1 MAGQAFGKTW
11 WGSEW
16 LKSLTHI
23 DYANRIPRG
32 SAYAKK
38 GAVKSIEVKGNL
50 IMAKVSGSR
59 PTPYKVMIRVPLFT
73 KEQIER
79 LMKELLK
86 QPALISK
93 LLNRELDP
101 EVFKV
106 AKRVWLSLFP
116 ERWSDLDMKCSCPD
130 WAVPCKHLAAVIY
143 MMSREIDNDP
153 FLVFSMHGVNLLEE
167 LQQRGLTIDHQK
179 IMEVPEMASLVEK
192 KSPLPAPPLGE
203 CFGIA
208 GGRDRG
214 TPPKGERG
222 GGSLLRLDFFHLQ
235 NLTSALPGLLAKEP
249 VFYTKGDFQQKYA
262 AEVARMA
269 REAERILDG
278 KRDLQTTLGV
288 LPKGDIRRDDV
299 VRLTMDDNLMMEQAY
314 MFEGKTDNRPRPYND
329 ESLVALMQLPEDY
342 LSDYD
347 PSVASLHQALLCA
360 LQLLAHGAIVP
371 QIVHLPLGSYAIR
384 WLPAKLDK
392 EVARLVE
399 QLETQLPEGLLQAHF
414 GKAKLPKPVQHQA
427 EHLLAHLFSRL
438 IPKLSAKSTDDPIH
452 ALFFKDE
459 PKRFDRVGET
469 SVPGSIRSWTDR
481 FFLTEREYIPSLLID
496 EDGEY
501 GFRLDV
507 AVEMDGEQVRLREIL
522 FNAIHEKSR
531 FAILRELSLLASLI
545 PGLDFYINSSCASPI
560 RFTLSEFTPFLLSS
574 LPAIRLLGVKVMLPK
589 SLQDIIRPKVS
600 MKISKKQTDGKT
612 YLRLDEMLQF
622 DWQVAL
628 GDKHITPLE
637 FEQLTRRATG
647 LIRFKQQYIYVNEQD
662 IERLR
667 KAFEGSRPMTAA
679 QMLQAA
685 LTESYDRA
693 PIVLTDEVRQLI
705 RQLTE
710 QAEIPVPE
718 SIRAILRPYQERG
731 FSWMYRNF
739 RIGFG
744 SIIADDM
751 GLGKTLQVITLLQK
765 LKDDGVLGSALI
777 VVPTGLV
784 TNWQAELGR
793 FAPQLSVF
801 TYHGSQRS
809 LKEFKDTD
817 ILLTTYGVL
826 RSDAIKLKKLSWL
839 AVIIDEAQNI
849 KNAETSQSKA
859 VRSIPAKLHIAM
871 SGTPVENRLSE
882 FWSIMDFANQGYL
895 GSAKGFKEEFATP
908 IQRQGDQQVAD
919 RFRRIT
925 APFLLRRLKSD
936 KSIIND
942 LPDKI
947 EQNELALLTER
958 QAALYH
964 KTLEQAMQT
973 IESIELAD
981 HQSLFERQGLVL
993 QMILALKQIC
1003 NHPALFLKNGDFN
1016 PELSGKTEMLL
1027 SLLDS
1032 IVESG
1037 QKVLVFTQFREMGDM
1052 LQQMIEARL
1061 GERPLFL
1068 HGGCSIKER
1077 QAMVERF
1084 QQNTRGDRI
1093 FLLSLKA
1100 AGTGLNLTAASH
1112 VIHYDL
1118 WWNPAVEAQAT
1129 DRAYRIGQHQ
1139 NVLVHRF
1146 ITQNTFEERIDR
1158 MIQDKRHL
1166 AEMTVANG
1174 ENWIGKLSNSELRE
1188 IFR

>member
-1 MAGQAFGKTW
+1 MAGSIFGKTW

-32 SAYAKK
+32 SAYARK
-38 GAVKSIEVKGNL
+38 GAVKSIDVKGNV
-50 IMAKVSGSR
+50 ITAKVSGSR
-59 PTPYKVMIRVPLFT
+59 PTPYRVTIRVPLFK
-73 KEQIER
+73 KEQTEL
-79 LMKELLK
+79 LMKKLLE

-101 EVFKV
+101 EVFQV
-106 AKRVWLSLFP
+106 AKRIGLNLFP
-116 ERWSDLDMKCSCPD
+116 QRWSDLDMKCSCPD

-153 FLVFSMHGVNLLEE
+153 FLVFSMHGVDLLEE
-167 LQQRGLTIDHQK
+167 LKKRDVEIEKEQMMD
-179 IMEVPEMASLVEK
+179 VPE
-192 KSPLPAPPLGE
+192 
-203 CFGIA
+203 
-208 GGRDRG
+208 
-214 TPPKGERG
+214 
-222 GGSLLRLDFFHLQ
+222 
-235 NLTSALPGLLAKEP
+235 LTSLFIRRMPKEVTEHRFNFHRADLSHLYDIADPLANLLASEP
-249 VFYTKGDFQQKYA
+249 AFYSGSDFQQKYH
-262 AEVARMA
+262 AEMMRIARNA
-269 REAERILDG
+269 RRVI
-278 KRDLQTTLGV
+278 
-288 LPKGDIRRDDV
+288 
-299 VRLTMDDNLMMEQAY
+299 
-314 MFEGKTDNRPRPYND
+314 EGKLKLDMGVPGSTSTELHRTDKVQFSIDGDMNFSMDY
-329 ESLVALMQLPEDY
+329 VFYGEDY
-342 LSDYD
+342 HQDRRPLQNEFLPAVMRIPADYLEDYD
-347 PSVASLHQALLCA
+347 PTVAMVHQMLMAALH
-360 LQLLAHGAIVP
+360 LLANGAVVP
-371 QIVHLPLGSYAIR
+371 QIVRLNSGAYTIR
-384 WLPAKLDK
+384 WLPAMIDQ
-392 EVARLVE
+392 EVVQVTRHLESCISQTFLTAYLPNRKTPIYVKNQVE
-399 QLETQLPEGLLQAHF
+399 LL
-414 GKAKLPKPVQHQA
+414 LSY
-427 EHLLAHLFSRL
+427 LLGEL
-438 IPKLSAKSTDDPIH
+438 IPCLSNSANGDPFLE
-452 ALFFKDE
+452 LFFKNQ
-459 PKRFDRVGET
+459 PRRFKAVGET
-469 SVPGSIRSWTDR
+469 SIPGGIRSWLDR
-481 FFLTEREYIPSLLID
+481 FFLSQRQFHPLLLISENEFD
-496 EDGEY
+496 E
-501 GFRLDV
+501 FALDV
-507 AVEMDGEQVRLREIL
+507 AIDRDGEAMLLKDILRDEKMAAQRFTILKELSLLSSLVRGLEMYINRDGITPIVFTLGEFTQFL
-522 FNAIHEKSR
+522 FNAI
-531 FAILRELSLLASLI
+531 
-545 PGLDFYINSSCASPI
+545 
-560 RFTLSEFTPFLLSS
+560 
-574 LPAIRLLGVKVMLPK
+574 PAIRLLGVKVMLPK

-600 MKISKKQTDGKT
+600 MKLSKKQTDGKT

-628 GDKHITPLE
+628 GDKLITPAE
-637 FEQLTRRATG
+637 FEKLTHRAIG
-647 LIRFKQQYIYVNEQD
+647 LIRFKQQFIYVNEQD

-667 KAFEGSRPMTAA
+667 KAFDGNRPMSAM

-685 LTESYDRA
+685 LTESYNRA
-693 PIVLTDEVRQLI
+693 PIILTDEVRQMI

-710 QAEIPVPE
+710 QADIPVPNG
-718 SIRAILRPYQERG
+718 IKATLRPYQERG

-751 GLGKTLQVITLLQK
+751 GLGKTLQVIALLQK
-765 LKDDGVLGSALI
+765 LKDEGVLTTKQPVLI

-784 TNWQAELGR
+784 TNWQAEIAR
-793 FAPQLSVF
+793 FAPSLSVF
-801 TYHGSQRS
+801 TYHGSQRN
-809 LKEFKDTD
+809 LKYFKDTD

-826 RSDAIKLKKLSWL
+826 RSDVTKLKKLPWF

-849 KNAETSQSKA
+849 KNADTAQSKA
-859 VRSIPAKLHIAM
+859 VRSVPAKFHIAM

-895 GSAKGFKEEFATP
+895 GSAKGFKEEFANP
-908 IQRQGDQQVAD
+908 IQREGDQQVAN

-936 KSIIND
+936 KTIISD

-964 KTLEQAMQT
+964 ETLEQAMQA
-973 IESIELAD
+973 IEGIEVTD
-981 HQSLFERQGLVL
+981 HKALFERQGLVL

-1027 SLLDS
+1027 SLLES

-1052 LQQMIEARL
+1052 LQQMIEKRI

-1077 QAMVERF
+1077 QAMVDRF
-1084 QQNTRGDRI
+1084 QQNTRGDQI

-1146 ITQNTFEERIDR
+1146 ITQNTFEERIDQ

-1166 AEMTVANG
+1166 ADMTVACG
-1174 ENWIGKLSNSELRE
+1174 ESWIGKLSNSELRE

>member
-1 MAGQAFGKTW
+1 MAGLIFGKTW
-11 WGSEW
+11 WGGEW

-32 SAYAKK
+32 SAYARK
-38 GAVKSIEVKGNL
+38 GAVKSIDIKGNV
-50 IMAKVSGSR
+50 ITAKVSGSR
-59 PTPYKVMIRVPLFT
+59 PTPYRVTIHVPLFK
-73 KEQIER
+73 KEQTEL
-79 LMKELLK
+79 LMKKLLE

-101 EVFKV
+101 EVFQV
-106 AKRVWLSLFP
+106 AKRIGLNLFP
-116 ERWSDLDMKCSCPD
+116 QRWDDLDMNCSCPD

-153 FLVFSMHGVNLLEE
+153 FLVFSMHGIDLLEE
-167 LQQRGLTIDHQK
+167 LKKRDVEIEKEQMMDVSDISTLFVTKEKADSKDNESDKLHELTLPRVDFTGLCDIT
-179 IMEVPEMASLVEK
+179 EALANL
-192 KSPLPAPPLGE
+192 LPSNPS
-203 CFGIA
+203 FSQH
-208 GGRDRG
+208 
-214 TPPKGERG
+214 K
-222 GGSLLRLDFFHLQ
+222 
-235 NLTSALPGLLAKEP
+235 
-249 VFYTKGDFQQKYA
+249 DFQQIYA
-262 AEVARMA
+262 AEMGLLSRKAQRVLGGKLKLGFSRYGEQYDLK
-269 REAERILDG
+269 RESHINYLVNRVGSVFPMMGKLSDFSPMKAYWGDHILDCLI
-278 KRDLQTTLGV
+278 DLPADL
-288 LPKGDIRRDDV
+288 
-299 VRLTMDDNLMMEQAY
+299 
-314 MFEGKTDNRPRPYND
+314 
-329 ESLVALMQLPEDY
+329 

-347 PSVASLHQALLCA
+347 LSVQAMHQVLLCA
-360 LQLLAHGAIVP
+360 LHLLVKGAVVPKIVK
-371 QIVHLPLGSYAIR
+371 VSDEYDIR
-384 WLPAKLDK
+384 WLPAMISS
-392 EVARLVE
+392 EVAQVVQALGK
-399 QLETQLPEGLLQAHF
+399 TLPPDLLTFVTNKGCGLAT
-414 GKAKLPKPVQHQA
+414 VQIENEA
-427 EHLLAHLFSRL
+427 ECLLSYVLGRL
-438 IPKLSAKSTDDPIH
+438 IDTLSNFAEES
-452 ALFFKDE
+452 AVFGLFFKHYTY
-459 PKRFDRVGET
+459 PFSSIGEKAI
-469 SVPGSIRSWTDR
+469 PGAIHSWLDR
-481 FFLTEREYIPSLLID
+481 FFLSQRQYHPSLLIN
-496 EDGEY
+496 ENEY
-501 GFRLDV
+501 GEFALDV
-507 AVEMDGEQVRLREIL
+507 AIDHDGEAVLLKDILRDEKMAAQRFAIFKELSLLSSLVQGLEMYINRDGITPVVFTLGEFTQFL
-522 FNAIHEKSR
+522 FNAI
-531 FAILRELSLLASLI
+531 
-545 PGLDFYINSSCASPI
+545 P
-560 RFTLSEFTPFLLSS
+560 T
-574 LPAIRLLGVKVMLPK
+574 IRLLGVKVMLPK

-600 MKISKKQTDGKT
+600 MKLSKKQTDGKT

-628 GDKHITPLE
+628 GDKLITPAE
-637 FEQLTRRATG
+637 FDNLTRRATG

-667 KAFEGSRPMTAA
+667 KAFDGNRPMSAT

-693 PIVLTDEVRQLI
+693 PIILTDDVRQMI

-710 QAEIPVPE
+710 QAVIPVPQG
-718 SIRAILRPYQERG
+718 IKATLRPYQERG

-765 LKDDGVLGSALI
+765 LKDERALTTKHPVLI

-784 TNWQAELGR
+784 TNWQAEIAR
-793 FAPQLSVF
+793 FAPSLSVF
-801 TYHGSQRS
+801 TYHGSQRI
-809 LKEFKDTD
+809 LKDFKDAD

-826 RSDAIKLKKLSWL
+826 RSDVTKLKKLSWL

-849 KNAETSQSKA
+849 KNADTAQSKA
-859 VRSIPAKLHIAM
+859 VRSVPAKLHIAM

-882 FWSIMDFANQGYL
+882 FWSIMDFNNQGYL
-895 GSAKGFKEEFATP
+895 GSAKGFKEEFANP
-908 IQRQGDQQVAD
+908 IQREGDQQVAN

-936 KSIIND
+936 KTIISD

-964 KTLEQAMQT
+964 ETLEQAMQA
-973 IESIELAD
+973 IEGIEATD
-981 HQSLFERQGLVL
+981 HKSLFVRQGLVL

-1027 SLLDS
+1027 SLLES

-1052 LQQMIEARL
+1052 LQQMIEQRL

-1068 HGGCSIKER
+1068 HGGCSIKKR
-1077 QAMVERF
+1077 QTMVDRF
-1084 QQNTRGDRI
+1084 QQNTRGDQI

-1146 ITQNTFEERIDR
+1146 ITQNTFEERINQ

-1166 AEMTVANG
+1166 ADMTVASG
-1174 ENWIGKLSNSELRE
+1174 ESWIGKLSNSELRE